1 MQQGL
6 EGVFAELVLGP
17 ALTRPELLALCEKHG
32 VSSADTAALGESS
45 ERLQVY
51 RELVRSNLREALQLS
66 IPRSMARLG
75 PVFDEYFDR
84 FLQERGPRTHYLRD
98 VTPELLAFCAPLWS
112 GDVRVPSYLAE
123 LALHES
129 LHIEVSALPA
139 LPRGHVA
146 APLALE
152 QGVELGAALKL
163 VHYRHAVHELPDDET
178 DRGVPEARSVSLLV
192 YRSPEHEVRYLE
204 LSPLA
209 CGIVERLLSG
219 DTLGTAVREA
229 AAAAG
234 SALTEA
240 VLAGAAK
247 LLADLAE
254 RGVVRGPRVPG
265 DGGPKP
271 APAVGPAP

>member
-17 ALTRPELLALCEKHG
+17 ALTRTELAALCQKHG
-32 VSSADTAALGESS
+32 VSSDDTAALGESA

-51 RELVRSNLREALQLS
+51 RELVRSNLREAIQLS

-75 PVFDEYFDR
+75 PLFDEYFDR
-84 FLQERGPRTHYLRD
+84 FLQERAPRTHYLRD
-98 VTPELLAFCAPLWS
+98 VTPELLEFCAPAWA
-112 GDVRVPSYLAE
+112 GDARVPSYLGE

-146 APLALE
+146 APLTLE
-152 QGVELGAALKL
+152 QGVWLSAALKL
-163 VHYRHAVHELPDDET
+163 VRYRHAVHELPEDEA
-178 DRGVPEARSVSLLV
+178 DRSEPDERAVQLLV

-204 LSPLA
+204 LTPLA
-209 CGIVERLLSG
+209 SGIVERLLSG
-219 DTLGTAVREA
+219 DALGSAVQGA

-234 SALTEA
+234 AALTEA
-240 VLAGAAK
+240 VLTGAAK

-254 RGVVRGPRVPG
+254 RGVVWGPKEVA
-265 DGGPKP
+265 KP
-271 APAVGPAP
+271 APAKGPAT